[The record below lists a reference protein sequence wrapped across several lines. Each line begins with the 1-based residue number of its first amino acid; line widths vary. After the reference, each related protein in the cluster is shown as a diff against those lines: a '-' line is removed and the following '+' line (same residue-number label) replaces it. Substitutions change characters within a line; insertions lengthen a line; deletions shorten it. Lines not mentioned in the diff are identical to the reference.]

1 VATKPHE
8 LLHRLF
14 EYIEEQLKQPSPK
27 EFVIAKLPA
36 PRYFQSDLA
45 ALPGVSFDVSLQGDY
60 VWLLEVLSPTEIRLQ
75 SSGHPAPDALK
86 PIIEES

>member
-60 VWLLEVLSPTEIRLQ
+60 VRLLEFCRPPKFAFNLLGIPHRMR
-75 SSGHPAPDALK
+75 
-86 PIIEES
+86 